1 MAYES
6 VFIKNAV
13 YFITQIK
20 LVKITIKFVN
30 IYIELIKLNTT
41 FTYL

>member
-13 YFITQIK
+13 YFITKIK
-20 LVKITIKFVN
+20 LVKITITFFN

>member
-13 YFITQIK
+13 YFIIQIK
-20 LVKITIKFVN
+20 LVKITITFFS